1 MKRIQCLVLHFVLIA
16 GALPALFG
24 QTTGTL
30 TGTITDASGA
40 VIPNVKVT
48 ATGSAANERR
58 QTVTNQAGE
67 YTLPFLPPGEYRIEF
82 SVEGFT
88 TVVQQV
94 TLNIADRVAV
104 NGSLQPSN
112 VADRVEVSSAAPAI

>member
-30 TGTITDASGA
+30 TGTIADAGGA
-40 VIPNVKVT
+40 VIPNVKGT

-58 QTVTNQAGE
+58 QNATNQAGE
-67 YTLPFLPPGEYRIEF
+67 YTPPGLPPGEYRIKF
-82 SVEGFT
+82 SDGGFS

-104 NGSLQPSN
+104 N
-112 VADRVEVSSAAPAI
+112 